1 LRRIGAGCIVQA
13 HKNAQEKAPRV
24 TTTSAAGMPG
34 PATAGRFDRR
44 ILIGILFMCGA
55 GALFPVMN
63 GLVKELGATYDSI
76 QVVWA
81 RTLGHLI
88 FVLILFMPRRGIA
101 IFRSVK
107 LPWQIGRSLLLLAST
122 MMFFTAVK
130 DIPLAKAASI
140 SFTAPL
146 IVTLLALPILGE
158 RIGTTRLVA
167 ALIGFS
173 GVLIVIRPGS
183 ELFQW
188 ASLLI
193 VGSSSCYALY
203 QIFTRKVAGFD
214 APETSVVYS
223 ALVGTLITSFI
234 VPFVWTNPAS
244 AADLL
249 IMASLGVLGGL
260 GHYCVARSLTYAPAN
275 IVSPF
280 QYFQMVGSVVV
291 GYLMQNHLPD
301 AYTWLG
307 AGIIIL
313 SGLYIGWTE
322 SRAQPATRR

>member
-1 LRRIGAGCIVQA
+1 
-13 HKNAQEKAPRV
+13 V
-24 TTTSAAGMPG
+24 TTTSATGVPG
-34 PATAGRFDRR
+34 PAGAHRFDRR

-63 GLVKELGATYDSI
+63 GLVKELGSAYDST

-88 FVLILFMPRRGIA
+88 FVLILFAPARGLA
-101 IFRSVK
+101 ILKSVK
-107 LPWQIGRSLLLLAST
+107 LPWQLGRSLLLLAST
-122 MMFFTAVK
+122 MMFFHAVK
-130 DIPLAKAASI
+130 DVPLAKAASI

-146 IVTLLALPILGE
+146 MVTLLALPILGE
-158 RIGTTRLVA
+158 RVGLPRLLA
-167 ALIGFS
+167 AMVGFA
-173 GVLIVIRPGS
+173 GVLVVIRPGG

-193 VGSSSCYALY
+193 VGSAFCYALY

-223 ALVGTLITSFI
+223 ALVGTLVTTAI
-234 VPFVWTNPAS
+234 VPFIWTTPVNWLD
-244 AADLL
+244 AA
-249 IMASLGVLGGL
+249 IMASLGVFGGL

-275 IVSPF
+275 IVTPF
-280 QYFQMVGSVVV
+280 QYFQMIGSVVV

-301 AYTWLG
+301 AWTWLG
-307 AGIIIL
+307 AAIIIG

-322 SRAQPATRR
+322 TRSKAVAR